1 MSDNST
7 NETLISKASGL
18 KAKDYIAYA
27 LGDVGGCLVFS
38 LVTTILQVWYT
49 DVFKLNPFFIMIMFV
64 VARVWDGINDPIMGR
79 ICDTVKVSRWGRYRP
94 WFLYGCIPLALSA
107 ILMFIK
113 WPGISVGGKGM
124 AVYATVTYI
133 FFGMCYT
140 MVQIPYGSL
149 ASVVTLDDKERSKLS
164 VFRSVGATIGNF
176 PVMAISAMYI
186 KTKFVTNTETGE
198 YILDEAGNKIKEG
211 QYVDEHVVIVG
222 AIAIAIGCI
231 LMLLLA
237 FAGNKE
243 RVVSHPVKP
252 QKGDTWKAIKR
263 LAANKSMMSL
273 SIISM
278 LLLAG
283 QMFTQSYYT
292 YLIKQYFNRGGI
304 WIMMPTVLTYLPMAI
319 LMFFTPKLVRK
330 FGKREITG
338 FGMTLAAVA
347 NLLMFF
353 LKFMNQDIAIYP
365 FMALCFIS
373 GLGLNFLVLQVW
385 AMVSDCIDDIE
396 VKTGSRDDGTAYSFF
411 MFFRK
416 LGQVI
421 AAIAVNSALIAM
433 GYFKGVENS
442 TDGVFTFS
450 NSQLG
455 IMYAL
460 ATLIPAVMF
469 GLMAIFLYVWYPLSK
484 KHVAELQ
491 IAKEEN
497 LKEAI
502 ANNKVKLN

>member
-7 NETLISKASGL
+7 QETLISKASGL

-38 LVTTILQVWYT
+38 LVTTILQVYYT

-64 VARVWDGINDPIMGR
+64 VARIWDGINDPIMGR
-79 ICDTVKVSRWGRYRP
+79 ICDTVKVSKWGRYRP

-107 ILMFIK
+107 VLMFIK
-113 WPGISVGGKGM
+113 WPGMAIGGKGM
-124 AVYATVTYI
+124 AAYATITYI

-164 VFRSVGATIGNF
+164 VWRSVGATIGNF

-186 KTKFVTNTETGE
+186 KSKFMTDEVTGE
-198 YILDEAGNKIKEG
+198 FILDEAGNKIKIG
-211 QYVDEHVVIVG
+211 QYVDEKVVIIG
-222 AIAIAIGCI
+222 AIAVALASII
-231 LMLLLA
+231 MYLLA

-263 LAANKSMMSL
+263 LASNKSMLSL

-304 WIMMPTVLTYLPMAI
+304 WIMLPTVLTYLPMAI
-319 LMFFTPKLVRK
+319 LMCFTPKLVRK

-338 FGMTLAAVA
+338 FGMILAAVA
-347 NLLMFF
+347 NFAMYF
-353 LKFMNQDIAIYP
+353 LKFINPETAIIP
-365 FMALCFIS
+365 FMVLCFIS
-373 GLGLNFLVLQVW
+373 GIGLNFLVLQVW

-421 AAIAVNSALIAM
+421 AAIAVNAALIAM
-433 GYFKGVENS
+433 GYFEVVKES
-442 TDGVFTFS
+442 TDVFTFNS
-450 NSQLG
+450 SQLSL
-455 IMYAL
+455 MYAL

-469 GLMAIFLYVWYPLSK
+469 GLMALFLFTWYPLSK
-484 KHVAELQ
+484 KKVAELQ
-491 IAKEEN
+491 IEKEAN
-497 LKEAI
+497 LKEAL
-502 ANNKVKLN
+502 ANNKVKIN

>member
-1 MSDNST
+1 MSENST
-7 NETLISKASGL
+7 QESMISKASGL

-64 VARVWDGINDPIMGR
+64 IARIWDGINDPIMGR

-107 ILMFIK
+107 VLMFIK
-113 WPGISVGGKGM
+113 WPGISIGGRGM
-124 AVYATVTYI
+124 AIYATVTYI

-140 MVQIPYGSL
+140 MIQIPYGSL
-149 ASVVTLDDKERSKLS
+149 ASVVTLDEKERSKLS

-186 KTKFVTNTETGE
+186 KSKFMTDETTGE
-198 YILDEAGNKIKEG
+198 YILDEAGKRIKIG
-211 QYVDEHVVIVG
+211 QYVDEKVVIVG
-222 AIAIAIGCI
+222 SIIIAVGCI
-231 LMLLLA
+231 IMFLLA

-252 QKGDTWKAIKR
+252 QKGDTWKAVKR
-263 LAANKSMMSL
+263 LATNKSMLSL

-283 QMFTQSYYT
+283 QMFILSYYT

-304 WIMMPTVLTYLPMAI
+304 WIMLPTVLTYLPMAI

-330 FGKREITG
+330 FGKQEITG
-338 FGMTLAAVA
+338 FGMALAAVA
-347 NLLMFF
+347 NLAMFF
-353 LKFMNQDIAIYP
+353 LKFMNPETAIYP
-365 FMALCFIS
+365 FMGLCFIS
-373 GLGLNFLVLQVW
+373 GIGLNFLVLQVW

-396 VKTGSRDDGTAYSFF
+396 VKTGSRDNGTAFSFF

-416 LGQVI
+416 RGQVI
-421 AAIAVNSALIAM
+421 AAVAVNSSLIAM
-433 GYFKGVENS
+433 GYFEGVKQS
-442 TDGVFTFS
+442 SDVFTFS
-450 NSQLG
+450 NEQLST
-455 IMYAL
+455 MYAL
-460 ATLIPAVMF
+460 ATIIPAVMF
-469 GLMAIFLYVWYPLSK
+469 GLMAIFLFAWYPLSK

-491 IAKEEN
+491 ILKEEQ